1 MKKILFFALAAAVCL
16 TACNQV
22 EKAIEEAQAPTEIQ
36 LVSVSN
42 ISGLSTK
49 GYVAGATMLDNTYN
63 ALHFGDETPSTEES
77 APNPNHSWRDIRL
90 SAYLT
95 PTGNQTFASRPY
107 FIDEIWRTDE
117 PSTVTGGSAG
127 SWKHH
132 DGSAFV
138 PVYWP
143 MDGNLQFLAI
153 SMTQPLSG
161 SAISWNASNPANG
174 VTMTLGDKFLQD
186 DVMYADC
193 PARGSN
199 NGAAM
204 VPGTGDDHTAGHATQ
219 GPVPLT
225 FRHTQAW
232 IEFAITTDMANV
244 VTIKDIVVENVYTR
258 GDVTVGPVDPNANP
272 QENVN
277 WNFDREEARNFSMPD
292 NYAASDTKKGYN
304 VLLQVGDF
312 DIDEAANANVK
323 YFDVLLPKQNKTA
336 FVVYYTL
343 AGQDQILEYRYPL
356 TTSATWN
363 AGSKYVY
370 QITFKPH
377 EIVVDPHVVTF
388 AGGEVG
394 DFTPTTLE

>member
-36 LVSVSN
+36 LVSMSN
-42 ISGLSTK
+42 VTSPSTK
-49 GYVAGATMLDNTYN
+49 GYVAGATMEDNIYN
-63 ALHFGDETPSTEES
+63 GLHYGDENAAAS
-77 APNPNHSWRDIRL
+77 HSWRDIRL

-95 PTGNQTFASRPY
+95 PAGSQTFASRPY
-107 FIDEIWRTDE
+107 FIDEIWRTDDA
-117 PSTVTGGSAG
+117 GAAG

-193 PARGSN
+193 PSRGSN

-204 VPGTGDDHTAGHATQ
+204 GTGDEHEAGHATQ

-232 IEFAITTDMANV
+232 IEFAITTDMADV
-244 VTIKDIVVENVYTR
+244 VTIKDVVVENVYTR
-258 GDVTVGPVDPNANP
+258 GDVTVGPVAGTASD
-272 QENVN
+272 NVV

-304 VLLQVGDF
+304 VLLQVGSF
-312 DIDEAANANVK
+312 DTSEADNANVK
-323 YFDVLLPKQNKTA
+323 YFDVLLPKQNKSA
-336 FVVYYTL
+336 FVIYYTL

-356 TTSATWN
+356 TSSATWN

-370 QITFKPH
+370 EITFKPH
-377 EIVVDPHVVTF
+377 EIVVDPHVLTF
-388 AGGEVG
+388 AGGDVA
-394 DFTPTTLE
+394 DFTPTVLE